1 MTTASYSRDGDLGVI
16 MIDNPPVNAIGAA
29 LVADLGAAVAAFE
42 GDGDAV
48 ALVIECAGRTFV
60 AGGDIAAFEAP
71 DFSSWP
77 FNSVLL
83 RIAASDRPVVAAL
96 FGTVLGGGLELA
108 MACHAR
114 VADPKTL
121 FGMPEVTL
129 GLIPG
134 SFGTQ
139 LLPRLAGIRL
149 AAQMISTGKPVDAKT
164 ALAAGIVDELAETV
178 GTAARAEARQ
188 RDGTPPRRTRDL
200 KVPDAEA
207 ATEVLDG
214 LRAAA
219 DAAPW
224 LATPRAIHDS
234 LTAAVNL
241 DFDAGAEVEAQS
253 FAKLV
258 ASPQS
263 RAQRHL
269 FFAEREARKIPG
281 LGPDTAMRPV
291 SSVGVIGA
299 GTMGSGIAT
308 AFLNAGFAVT
318 LVDAGQAGLDRGRGM
333 IEANQASAVKRGRQT
348 EDQAQAN
355 LDRLTPSLELAAV
368 ADCDMV
374 IEAVFEDMTLKLD
387 VARQL
392 GALCKPGAIIATN
405 TSTLDVD
412 KIAAATGRAGDVIGT
427 HFFSPAHIMRLLEVV
442 RGAATAPDTLQTVMG
457 LARRIGKTAV
467 VSGVCYGFI
476 GNRMAEVYMRES
488 EALQLEGALP
498 VQIDGVVQSPDYLGM
513 AMGPS
518 RMLDMAGVDVG
529 ARTVVEWIKSGE
541 GPADPA
547 YRAMC
552 RALYERGDHG
562 QKTGEG
568 YYRYENRAAVPSDKT
583 AALAV
588 ELAQAHGVARRAE
601 IPDQEILERLLYPMV
616 NEAAQILD
624 EGIAYRPGDI
634 DVVWTAGYGFPAWR
648 GGPLCMADEIGL
660 AEIVA
665 RMDHYAGRNGNEHGY
680 WTVSP
685 LLRRLS
691 ETGQRLTDWHRDTPE
706 LEETKA

>member
-16 MIDNPPVNAIGAA
+16 TIDNPPVNAIGAA
-29 LVADLGAAVAAFE
+29 LVADLEAAVTAFE
-42 GDGDAV
+42 GDRDAV

-71 DFSSWP
+71 DFSARP
-77 FNSVLL
+77 FNAVLL
-83 RIAASDRPVVAAL
+83 RIAASDRPVIAAL

-108 MACHAR
+108 MACHGR
-114 VADPKTL
+114 VADPSTR
-121 FGMPEVTL
+121 FGLPEVTL

-139 LLPRLAGIRL
+139 HLPRLAGIRL
-149 AAQMISTGKPVDAKT
+149 AAQMISTGKPVDADT
-164 ALAAGIVDELAETV
+164 ALAAGIVDALAEDIAA
-178 GTAARAEARQ
+178 AARAEARQ
-188 RDGTPPRRTRDL
+188 RAGTPPRRTRDL

-207 ATEVLDG
+207 ATEVLAG
-214 LRAAA
+214 LKAAA

-224 LATPRAIHDS
+224 LATPGAIHDS
-234 LTAAVNL
+234 LTAALSL
-241 DFDAGAEVEAQS
+241 DFDAGVEVEAQC
-253 FAKLV
+253 FAQLV

-263 RAQRHL
+263 RALRHL
-269 FFAEREARKIPG
+269 FFAERAARKIPG
-281 LGPDTAMRPV
+281 LGPDTATRQV
-291 SSVGVIGA
+291 TSVGVIGA

-308 AFLNAGFAVT
+308 AFLDAGFAVT
-318 LVDAGQAGLDRGRGM
+318 LVDADQGGLDRGRGM
-333 IEANQASAVKRGRQT
+333 IAANMASAVKRGRQT

-355 LDRLTPSLELAAV
+355 LDRLTPSLDIAAV
-368 ADCDMV
+368 SDCDMV

-412 KIAAATGRAGDVIGT
+412 RIAAATGRAGDVIGT

-442 RGAATAPDTLQTVMG
+442 RGAATAPDTLQTVMD
-457 LARRIGKTAV
+457 LSRRIGKTAV

-488 EALQLEGALP
+488 EAMQLEGALP
-498 VQIDGVVQSPDYLGM
+498 AQIDGVVQSPDYLGM

-541 GPADPA
+541 GPSDPA
-547 YRAMC
+547 YRTLC

-583 AALAV
+583 TALAS
-588 ELAQAHGVARRAE
+588 ELAGTHGVARRAE
-601 IPDQEILERLLYPMV
+601 VPDQEILERLLYPMV

-660 AEIVA
+660 PEVVA
-665 RMDHYAGRNGNEHGY
+665 RVDHYAERNGNQHGY

-685 LLRRLS
+685 LLRRLAD
-691 ETGQRLTDWHRDTPE
+691 TGQRLTDWQRDIREP
-706 LEETKA
+706 EETKG